1 MGMFEDQFGGLGEQ
15 KKQKRQN
22 KHDYCADRETPNT
35 YPPQQVPVTQT
46 QPVQR
51 TCRQS
56 AQYTPRNLIPSPIP
70 KILRVIA
77 WVLIALCS
85 LAAVATLVAG
95 IFGQNYLIYHWYIS
109 ILVAVGCLL
118 AGFLSALPFFY
129 WAKKLELVEEIRNL
143 LRKGG

>member
-15 KKQKRQN
+15 KRQN
-22 KHDYCADRETPNT
+22 KHDYVANCEAPNT
-35 YPPQQVPVTQT
+35 YPPQQVPVTQA
-46 QPVQR
+46 QPAQR
-51 TCRQS
+51 TYRQS
-56 AQYTPRNLIPSPIP
+56 MQYAPRNLRPSPIP

-129 WAKKLELVEEIRNL
+129 WAKNLELVEEIHNL
-143 LRKGG
+143 LRKDG